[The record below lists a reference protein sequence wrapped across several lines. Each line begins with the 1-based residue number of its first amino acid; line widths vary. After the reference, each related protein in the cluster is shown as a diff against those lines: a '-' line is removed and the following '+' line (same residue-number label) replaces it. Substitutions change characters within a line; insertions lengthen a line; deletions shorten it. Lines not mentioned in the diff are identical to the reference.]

1 MRYPEEDEIMT
12 NTTEYVIRYIAVECG
27 ITSSHTR
34 GIIEEAIQRGVM
46 SSDLALRREMLTII
60 RMAVFEYSAP
70 KRAPR
75 LAELSSKTDGVEQRF
90 RCR

>member
-12 NTTEYVIRYIAVECG
+12 NTTEYVIRCIAVECG

-46 SSDLALRREMLTII
+46 SSDLALRREMLT
-60 RMAVFEYSAP
+60 RFGNKDPSAEEFI
-70 KRAPR
+70 KEIAKMIFT
-75 LAELSSKTDGVEQRF
+75 AHHDE
-90 RCR
+90 